1 MTISLRRAF
10 HTLLFAST
18 ALSTISFA
26 AHAQTVAP
34 SDSGGD
40 VETVIVTSDREA
52 TQSAVSINDVQAQKI
67 IPGVSPLKAIETLP
81 GVVYETAD
89 PWGNNEQNESL
100 VVHGFT
106 TQQLGYTMDGVPLG
120 DQQYG
125 NYNGLS
131 PTRAVT
137 SENVRRVTLESGTG
151 SLGVAST
158 SNLGGAIETFSSD
171 PLQDFSVDGRET
183 LGSYG
188 TTRTFVR
195 VDSGDLGAG
204 NAFYVSYLHQD
215 QRAWDFDAHQ
225 RGDQVNLKY
234 VHEDDAGKLTFFA
247 DWDNKVEPNEDAT
260 AFGNQQTAGLNYFPY
275 TRSLFFPNISGAIAS
290 LTNGTPPASQ
300 GNNFTDYHSAAQR
313 QDVLTYAKYDWHL
326 DSNMTWSN
334 QLYFHHNDGRGI
346 VAGPINQ
353 AGLPGLFAI
362 YYPQLVVGG
371 STTSAGT
378 LSNIV
383 NQFGGTGYEV
393 RTTEYRIN
401 RFGELSTF
409 NWQLGDHNIEIG
421 A

>member
-1 MTISLRRAF
+1 MSLRHKF
-10 HTLLFAST
+10 KGMLFVTSAIS
-18 ALSTISFA
+18 ALSLTA
-26 AHAQTVAP
+26 QAQTMAP
-34 SDSGGD
+34 ADSGGD

-52 TQSAVSINDVQAQKI
+52 TQSAVSMSNVQAQKI

-171 PLQDFSVDGRET
+171 PLQSFTVDGRQT
-183 LGSYG
+183 LGSYD

-195 VDSGDLGAG
+195 VDSGDLGDG

-234 VHEDDAGKLTFFA
+234 VHEDDT
-247 DWDNKVEPNEDAT
+247 
-260 AFGNQQTAGLNYFPY
+260 
-275 TRSLFFPNISGAIAS
+275 
-290 LTNGTPPASQ
+290 
-300 GNNFTDYHSAAQR
+300 
-313 QDVLTYAKYDWHL
+313 
-326 DSNMTWSN
+326 
-334 QLYFHHNDGRGI
+334 GR
-346 VAGPINQ
+346 
-353 AGLPGLFAI
+353 
-362 YYPQLVVGG
+362 
-371 STTSAGT
+371 
-378 LSNIV
+378 
-383 NQFGGTGYEV
+383 
-393 RTTEYRIN
+393 
-401 RFGELSTF
+401 
-409 NWQLGDHNIEIG
+409 
-421 A
+421 